1 MAKRD
6 ENILEFLSHCP
17 WWASVLTSAALFIVL
32 RVIAPAFQFNNPFLK
47 GLAGAAP
54 SIAVPLAILFLL
66 PAPFAYF
73 TSLRKRKLLDK
84 QKDLDSIRALP
95 WKQFEELIGEAY
107 RRKGY
112 AVVENHRLG
121 PDGGIDLVLKKDGNL
136 FLVQCKQWKSQ
147 KVDVRVVREMYGVMT
162 AEHAQGVIIITS
174 GLFTQEAK
182 TFSENKPIDLVE
194 GNQVTDLIR
203 SGRAKQTSP
212 ASESEDPQES
222 DAICQKCGATLVL
235 RVARRGNNP
244 GSKFWGCSTFP
255 KCTFTTSY
263 TE

>member
-6 ENILEFLSHCP
+6 ENILEILSHCP
-17 WWASVLTSAALFIVL
+17 WWASVLTSAAVFIFL
-32 RVIAPAFQFNNPFLK
+32 RVIAPPIRFNNPFLT
-47 GLAGAAP
+47 GLAEAAP
-54 SIAVPLAILFLL
+54 AIAAPLAILFLL

-73 TSLRKRKLLDK
+73 NSLRKKTLLDK

-95 WKQFEELIGEAY
+95 WKQFEALIAEAY
-107 RRKGY
+107 RREGY

-136 FLVQCKQWKSQ
+136 VLVQCKQWKSQ

-182 TFSENKPIDLVE
+182 MFSENKPIDLVE
-194 GNQVTDLIR
+194 GNQVADLIR
-203 SGRAKQTSP
+203 SALAKRASSANET
-212 ASESEDPQES
+212 EDRQDNET
-222 DAICQKCGATLVL
+222 ICQICGAKLVL
-235 RVARRGNNP
+235 RVARRGSNP
-244 GSKFWGCSTFP
+244 GSKFWGCESFP
-255 KCTFTTSY
+255 KCTFTKAY
-263 TE
+263 TK